1 MVEHV
6 MSLSITAL
14 LHKEPVSTMAPM
26 IVAVFR
32 VMCSLH
38 RGTTTDRSY
47 ISSYVKVSV

>member
-6 MSLSITAL
+6 MSLNITAL
-14 LHKEPVSTMAPM
+14 LYKEPVSTIASM

-47 ISSYVKVSV
+47 ISSYTKVFV

>member
-14 LHKEPVSTMAPM
+14 LYKEPVSTMASM

-32 VMCSLH
+32 VICRLH
-38 RGTTTDRSY
+38 RGTTSGRSY
-47 ISSYVKVSV
+47 IFSYAKVSV